1 MTEPTRPTRREL
13 LKPVQLLG
21 FAFAA
26 AAFGGLVTLMSMG
39 ALQAGP
45 AEDIQRAWVV
55 AAIVAGVSF
64 IATLVVVALLILV
77 VDPAQVTK
85 TIDGPVMRTDRSDA
99 GDAGEAPDGD
109 DKR

>member
-26 AAFGGLVTLMSMG
+26 AAFAGIVTLLSMG

-45 AEDIQRAWVV
+45 AEDTQRAVVV
-55 AAIVAGVSF
+55 ALIVAGVSF
-64 IATLVVVALLILV
+64 IVTLVGLALLILV
-77 VDPAQVTK
+77 VDPAQVAK
-85 TIDGPVMRTDRSDA
+85 PIDGPVMRNDSTDRDDA
-99 GDAGEAPDGD
+99 GTTPEAD

>member
-21 FAFAA
+21 LAFAA
-26 AAFGGLVTLMSMG
+26 AAFAGIVTLLSMG

-45 AEDIQRAWVV
+45 PEDTQRAVVV
-55 AAIVAGVSF
+55 ALIVAGISF
-64 IATLVVVALLILV
+64 IVTLVGLALLILV
-77 VDPAQVTK
+77 VDPAQVAK
-85 TIDGPVMRTDRSDA
+85 PIDGPVMRTDRSDRD
-99 GDAGEAPDGD
+99 DAGTAPEAD